1 MCIQIVVFSYI
12 ITIMHI
18 DNLIGELSIAALLAI
33 HNLAFG
39 HPTNAQNVT
48 HADAESYPLRESFG
62 SHT

>member
-1 MCIQIVVFSYI
+1 MQIVVFSYI
-12 ITIMHI
+12 ITMHI

-39 HPTNAQNVT
+39 NPTNAQNVT